1 MVLQQVLPALG
12 FSPGTYTRIMGTEF
26 LPTWNLDAKHDEV
39 EHVLELKE
47 KQASIGRNQAAPQR
61 QIGARECVIFLSR
74 LLLPSFITNRLYG
87 RSRPKSSAPPRPTAY
102 FDGLRGVA
110 ALIVYIFHY
119 SYLWFPVLRNGYGSS
134 EENHRFWQLP
144 IIRVIHSGRASV
156 SIFFMIS
163 GFVLSA
169 KTISIIRAR
178 GSKLDSEKALD
189 SISGSVFRRP
199 FRLYPSIIVQTA
211 IIAALARW
219 PNLHLPIVDNNPSTI
234 PPTLG
239 SASEQ
244 FRHWLSMLSG
254 QFNPFQFAPGRTT
267 QYPNP
272 YDGHLW
278 TIPVEW
284 NGSMMIFLFMTALV
298 RSKPWVRASVLLF
311 SIAWAFNLGFC
322 DQAIF
327 LVGPLLAEAS
337 LTWPPHHTY
346 ASPDEGVAVVEI
358 AEKAG
363 RRQWNNYKM
372 THLLG
377 HSTTILWFL
386 LGCHLCSWP
395 EALGAQTPG
404 YRTLAAKY
412 TPVPYYG
419 DETMTQLFWISWGG
433 VLIMLALIYSPPLR
447 PSGSSSGSDGGDEP
461 LLQRLFTNRFAAYL
475 GEISYS
481 LYLCHSSV
489 NEIVCMRYLRPAW
502 YAWMD
507 ANKEAQALIQQNQ
520 ADAGKA
526 MLNAANSKYMRR
538 WAVGMV
544 VNTFVLFW
552 VSDLFN
558 RAVDARSVRFTK
570 KVSEWARK
578 KY

>member
-1 MVLQQVLPALG
+1 
-12 FSPGTYTRIMGTEF
+12 MGTEF
-26 LPTWNLDAKHDEV
+26 LPTWSLDAKHEEV

-47 KQASIGRNQAAPQR
+47 KHAPIARNQSAPER
-61 QIGARECVIFLSR
+61 RVGARHYIVLLSR
-74 LLLPSFITNRLYG
+74 ILLPSFVTNRLYG
-87 RSRPKSSAPPRPTAY
+87 RSRTKSSAPPRPTAY

-134 EENHRFWQLP
+134 EENYRFWQLP

-156 SIFFMIS
+156 TIFFLIS
-163 GFVLSA
+163 GYVLSV
-169 KTISIIRAR
+169 KTISIIKAK

-189 SISGSVFRRP
+189 SISGSVFGRP
-199 FRLYPSIIVQTA
+199 FRLYPSIVVQTA
-211 IIAALARW
+211 IIAALARF
-219 PNLHLPIVDNNPSTI
+219 PNLHQPIVDNNPSTI

-244 FRHWLSMLSG
+244 FWHWLSVLSG

-267 QYPNP
+267 QFPNP

-284 NGSMMIFLFMTALV
+284 NGSMMIFLYLTALC
-298 RSKPWVRASVLLF
+298 RCKAWVRTSILVF

-327 LVGPLLAEAS
+327 LGGPLLAEAS
-337 LTWPPHHTY
+337 LTWPPHHTHGT
-346 ASPDEGVAVVEI
+346 SDDENATIGVGQ
-358 AEKAG
+358 KAG
-363 RRQWNNYKM
+363 SKQWNNHRM
-372 THLLG
+372 AHLLG

-386 LGCHLCSWP
+386 LGCHLSSWP
-395 EALGAQTPG
+395 EHLGAQTPG

-412 TPVPYYG
+412 TPAPYSG
-419 DETMTQLFWISWGG
+419 DETMTQLFWLSWGG
-433 VLIMLALIYSPPLR
+433 VLIILALMYSPPLR
-447 PSGSSSGSDGGDEP
+447 LGGGSAAAADEP
-461 LLQRLFTNRFAAYL
+461 LLQRLFTNRFSSYL

-481 LYLCHSSV
+481 MYLCHSSV
-489 NEIVCMRYLRPAW
+489 NEIVGMRYLRPAW

-507 ANKEAQALIQQNQ
+507 ANKEAQVLVQQNQ
-520 ADAGKA
+520 AAAGTA
-526 MLNAANSKYMRR
+526 MLDAANTRYMKR
-538 WAVGMV
+538 WAMGMF
-544 VNTFVLFW
+544 VNTLVLFW

-570 KVSEWARK
+570 RVSEWARK

>member
-1 MVLQQVLPALG
+1 MENALPAMG
-12 FSPGTYTRIMGTEF
+12 FAQGTYARIMGTEF
-26 LPTWNLDAKHDEV
+26 LPNWNLNANADEL
-39 EHVLELKE
+39 ENGLELKE
-47 KQASIGRNQAAPQR
+47 KQAPVGKNQLATPRHTSAR
-61 QIGARECVIFLSR
+61 QWMMLLSR
-74 LLLPSFITNRLYG
+74 ILLPSFMTNRLFG
-87 RSRPKSSAPPRPTAY
+87 RSRAKIPAPPRPTAY

-134 EENHRFWQLP
+134 EANTYFWQLP

-156 SIFFMIS
+156 TVFFLIS
-163 GFVLSA
+163 GFVLSV
-169 KTISIIRAR
+169 KTISVIKSSRN
-178 GSKLDSEKALD
+178 KLDSEKVLD

-211 IIAALARW
+211 IIAVLARW
-219 PNLHLPIVDNNPSTI
+219 PNLHQPIVDNNPSTI
-234 PPTLG
+234 PPTLET
-239 SASEQ
+239 ASEQ
-244 FRHWLSMLSG
+244 FWHWLSVLSG
-254 QFNPFQFAPGRTT
+254 QMNPFQFVPGRTV
-267 QYPNP
+267 QFPNP

-284 NGSMMIFLFMTALV
+284 NGSMMIFLYLTALC
-298 RSKPWVRASVLLF
+298 RSKSWIRTSVLF
-311 SIAWAFNLGFC
+311 ASIVWAFRLGFC

-327 LVGPLLAEAS
+327 LAGPLLAEAS
-337 LTWPPHHTY
+337 LTWPPYHTY
-346 ASPDEGVAVVEI
+346 GTTDEDGGIEGGAKVGQ
-358 AEKAG
+358 KQG
-363 RRQWNNYKM
+363 NNYRM

-377 HSTTILWFL
+377 HFTTILWFL

-395 EALGAQTPG
+395 ESQGAQTPG

-412 TPVPYYG
+412 TPAPYSG
-419 DETMTQLFWISWGG
+419 DETMTQLFWLSLGG
-433 VLIMLALIYSPPLR
+433 VLIMLALMYSPPLR
-447 PSGSSSGSDGGDEP
+447 PSSVDEP

-475 GEISYS
+475 GDISYS
-481 LYLCHSSV
+481 MYLCHSSV
-489 NEIVCMRYLRPAW
+489 NEIVGMRYLRPAW
-502 YAWMD
+502 FAWMD
-507 ANKEAQALIQQNQ
+507 ANKEAALLVQQHQ
-520 ADAGKA
+520 VDAA
-526 MLNAANSKYMRR
+526 TALMDAANTRYMKR
-538 WAVGMV
+538 WAMGMF